1 MVYIEI
7 FCFFSFV
14 SSLLGALGST
24 SAGASAS
31 VSAGSHPKATM
42 MPAGLPRRPA
52 RRPRP
57 WRPRERRQ
65 CALVRVGE
73 ARWRPLGRG
82 TESRTECHRGKWQRS
97 RRRQSRRGIAGNAP
111 AGGGERKSL
120 SWRLLGS
127 FLATSWLD
135 LGPSWLHLWA
145 LGWSWEAIFALPS
158 STSLQKSRFRVE
170 GVHQRG
176 CRNAH
181 PPHENAI
188 FATK

>member
-1 MVYIEI
+1 M

-31 VSAGSHPKATM
+31 ASAGSHPKATM
-42 MPAGLPRRPA
+42 MPAGLPRLPA

-127 FLATSWLD
+127 FLSLLGYILATSWAILAPS
-135 LGPSWLHLWA
+135 LGPGLV
-145 LGWSWEAIFALPS
+145 LGSDFCTTFKHFVAKIAF
-158 STSLQKSRFRVE
+158 SR
-170 GVHQRG
+170 GG
-176 CRNAH
+176 CASAWV
-181 PPHENAI
+181 P
-188 FATK
+188 